1 MNLRRLTSSLAA
13 LTLAG
18 TGLIAATGPT
28 QATTGHHPLGT
39 RSLAQVLAMDGH
51 GFDHNP
57 RDFDI
62 ADKFVMRVLAA
73 KPHSP
78 LSILTRGRQPVTAFL
93 PTDGA
98 FRRAAVNIVGKRFA
112 SERRVFRSLWRAGGL
127 QGVENV
133 LLYHVV
139 RGHTVTYCQLRRSAP
154 TTLKTVQGG
163 TLRVRVRHGR
173 VLVLDR
179 DKASPNARVIPAL
192 SNINKGNR
200 QIAHGVTSVLSP
212 VVE

>member
-1 MNLRRLTSSLAA
+1 MKLRRLTSSFAA

-18 TGLIAATGPT
+18 TGLVAATAPT
-28 QATTGHHPLGT
+28 HASTSHHPLGT

-51 GFDHNP
+51 GFDQNP

-78 LSILTRGRQPVTAFL
+78 LAIVTRGRQPVTAFL

-98 FRRAAVNIVGKRFA
+98 FRRAAVDIVGKRFT
-112 SERRVFRSLWRAGGL
+112 SERRVFQSLWRAGGL

-133 LLYHVV
+133 LLHHFV
-139 RGHTVTYCQLRRSAP
+139 RGQTLTYRQVKSSAP
-154 TTLKTVQGG
+154 TTLKTLQGG
-163 TLRVRVRHGR
+163 TLRIRVRHGR

-179 DKASPNARVIPAL
+179 DKASPNAHVIPAL

-212 VVE
+212 VVG

>member
-13 LTLAG
+13 LTLTG
-18 TGLIAATGPT
+18 TGLVAATAPT
-28 QATTGHHPLGT
+28 QASTSHHPPGT

-78 LSILTRGRQPVTAFL
+78 LAILTKGRQPVTAFL

-98 FRRAAVNIVGKRFA
+98 FRRAAVDIVGKRFT
-112 SERRVFRSLWRAGGL
+112 SERRVFRALLHVGGL
-127 QGVENV
+127 EGAENV
-133 LLYHVV
+133 LLYHLVS
-139 RGHTVTYCQLRRSAP
+139 GQTLTYRQLNSSAP
-154 TTLKTVQGG
+154 TTLKTMQGG
-163 TLRVRVRHGR
+163 TLRTRVRHGR

-200 QIAHGVTSVLSP
+200 QIAHGITSVLSP